1 MVKWVRELG
10 LEKWL
15 PWGAAGEKNRPKRQ
29 IPRFK
34 PKSLA
39 FRIVIYMKRLGYL
52 ERVGLNRR
60 EKCRWAVKTGGFS
73 REI

>member
-1 MVKWVRELG
+1 MGEKFGYQGVLRER
-10 LEKWL
+10 
-15 PWGAAGEKNRPKRQ
+15 KNRPKRQ

-52 ERVGLNRR
+52 EKVGLNRR
-60 EKCRWAVKTGGFS
+60 EKCQWSVKTGGFS
-73 REI
+73 RKISIKEG